1 MNLLLKCRV
10 DTMYNRQIFPLCG
23 IVGQTKVKKALC
35 IVSINRKV
43 GGLLIIGEKGSAK
56 STLVRSLADLL
67 VDCQLINIPLNV
79 SEDMV
84 FGSLDMEYA
93 MRSGK
98 KRFLPGLLNRADRN
112 MLYIDEINLLR
123 MDLLGAIVDS
133 SLQGYQQVEREGLS
147 YSHLCQY
154 SVIGTMDP
162 EEGVLSPQ
170 MLDKFGMSVGMEKE
184 TNIENRAQVI
194 KNVLLYEESSE
205 QFRERYQAETLAL
218 KEKILKA
225 RACVG
230 NIEIS
235 DAIIQ
240 LAAVYCTKANC
251 AGHRSG
257 IFLLEAAKTIAALQE
272 RLYVLPQDLEE
283 AAEFVLPHRMRKNS
297 AQSQNSEDK
306 NNESPQ
312 QEQSKNQDS
321 ELGEEQNQEPEQEQR
336 DFPPVDSENEGGN
349 NDASRENEAQ
359 DNAAPNDSET
369 SLDEEN
375 HPENA
380 QTQMPEKVDDIN
392 RFFSSLQ
399 MKVDFPVNTKMKQG
413 NGKRN
418 LTKSIKQGRY
428 VRARLPRG
436 KVHDLAFDATLRAA
450 APYQNVREKT
460 ICAMHIKRE
469 DIREKVR
476 EKKVGNTFLFVVDAS
491 GSMGVKMRMKAVKGT
506 IFTLLNDA
514 YQKRD
519 QVGMIAF
526 RRDTAE
532 VILPITRSVD
542 LAHKCLQDLPTGG
555 KTPLAEG
562 LATAFETIQKIKR
575 NESNLDPIIILL
587 TDGRTNRNKQ
597 GGDPVEES
605 IKMAEKFSQAQIQA
619 VVIDTE
625 TDFIKLG
632 IAKKIAKAMQ
642 AAYYPLEQLS
652 KQNLLHIIKKCS

>member
-1 MNLLLKCRV
+1 MHNK
-10 DTMYNRQIFPLCG
+10 QFFPFCG
-23 IVGQTKVKKALC
+23 IVGQKKVKKALC
-35 IVSINRKV
+35 IASINPKA

-56 STLVRSLADLL
+56 STLVRSMVDLL
-67 VDCQLINIPLNV
+67 ADCQLINVPLNV
-79 SEDMV
+79 SDDMV

-93 MRSGK
+93 IRSGK
-98 KRFLPGLLNRADRN
+98 KKFLPGLLERADQN

-123 MDLLGAIVDS
+123 TDLLGAIVDS

-154 SVIGTMDP
+154 SVIGTMDT

-170 MLDKFGMSVGMEKE
+170 MLDKFGMRVAMEKE
-184 TNIENRAQVI
+184 KNIENRAQVI
-194 KNVLLYEESSE
+194 KNVLVYEESSE
-205 QFRERYQAETLAL
+205 EFREKYQAETVAL

-225 RACVG
+225 RDCID

-257 IFLLEAAKTIAALQE
+257 IFLLEAAKAIAALQE
-272 RLYVLPQDLEE
+272 RLYVLPQDIEE
-283 AAEFVLPHRMRKNS
+283 AAEFVLPHRIRKNS
-297 AQSQNSEDK
+297 AQPQNSEDK
-306 NNESPQ
+306 DNESPQ
-312 QEQSKNQDS
+312 QEQAKNQDS
-321 ELGEEQNQEPEQEQR
+321 EPDEEQNQEPEQEQR

-349 NDASRENEAQ
+349 NDASRENETQ

-369 SLDEEN
+369 NLDEEN
-375 HPENA
+375 QPENFQA
-380 QTQMPEKVDDIN
+380 QMSEKVEDID

-413 NGKRN
+413 SGKRN
-418 LTKSIKQGRY
+418 LTKSKLKQGRY
-428 VRARLPRG
+428 VRARLPQR

-450 APYQNVREKT
+450 APYQNIREKT
-460 ICAMHIKRE
+460 ICAIQIKSE

-476 EKKVGNTFLFVVDAS
+476 EKRVGNTFLFVVDAS
-491 GSMGVKMRMKAVKGT
+491 GSMGAKMRMKAVKGT

-532 VILPITRSVD
+532 LILPITRSID

-575 NESNLDPIIILL
+575 NESNLDPIVILL

-597 GGDPVEES
+597 GGDPIEES
-605 IKMAEKFSQAQIQA
+605 IKMAEKFNQAQIQA

-632 IAKKIAKAMQ
+632 IAKKVAQAMQ
-642 AAYYPLEQLS
+642 ATYYPLEQLS
-652 KQNLLHIIKKCS
+652 KQNLLHIIKQYS